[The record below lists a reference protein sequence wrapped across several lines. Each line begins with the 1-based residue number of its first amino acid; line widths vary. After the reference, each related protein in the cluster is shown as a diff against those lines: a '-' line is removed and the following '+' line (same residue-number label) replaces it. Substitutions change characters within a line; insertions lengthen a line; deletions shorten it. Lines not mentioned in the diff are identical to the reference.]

1 MNTSLIKSALA
12 MTAAFAVGSALATET
27 VTQLYGAT
35 FESSPYGNVTNDYNY
50 TNNVSIGTYNS
61 LNTSKWFAGSNDDQS
76 IITDVGAKT
85 GDQALKLQTEGGT
98 LTNQFFDTTLSGIND
113 ARTNAMVRFEANVK
127 FVASDTLDCGVE
139 AGGDAKF
146 ALYAYAPDG
155 GPTNLVIFHTGA
167 ESGDTT
173 NDVISNVTIDTE
185 DYQQVVV
192 DYFTSGLDSLFS
204 VSVGGVQ
211 AESDEAMT
219 DAQVGKGEDN
229 VKKIWFITVNGT
241 ASENL
246 AISSL
251 CFKGTGMVDDIA
263 ISQVEEAQQQ
273 SGWVDDSTTVSNQ
286 TAAAAYPALA
296 SSALANANA
305 GELTDWA
312 TANSIAFA
320 DVAADTTGTL
330 VDAFL
335 LNCTVADV
343 ADEKEEFV
351 LNITIDE
358 NGVPVITLPAG
369 FDYNG
374 TLQLKGA
381 TSLTGDWT
389 DISAPSAT
397 YKFYKYELHL

>member
-98 LTNQFFDTTLSGIND
+98 LTNQFFGTLLDDIND
-113 ARTNAMVRFEANVK
+113 ARENAKLRFEANVK
-127 FVASDTLDCGVE
+127 FVASDTLECGVE

-155 GPTNLVIFHTGA
+155 GTTNLVVVHYNGIEA
-167 ESGDTT
+167 T
-173 NDVISNVTIDTE
+173 NEVTDVEIDTE
-185 DYQQVVV
+185 KYTSIVVEYRTDTSMDESYFSITV
-192 DYFTSGLDSLFS
+192 DGEPVTSDL
-204 VSVGGVQ
+204 
-211 AESDEAMT
+211 AED
-219 DAQVGKGEDN
+219 D
-229 VKKIWFITVNGT
+229 IWFMTINSGDY
-241 ASENL
+241 L
-246 AISSL
+246 DISSL

-263 ISQVEEAQQQ
+263 ISKVEEAQQ
-273 SGWVDDSTTVSNQ
+273 SGWVADPETI
-286 TAAAAYPALA
+286 AAGTSAATQYSELA
-296 SSALANANA
+296 SSALATADA
-305 GELTDWA
+305 KELTVWA
-312 TANSIAFA
+312 AAKGIAFDDVTAAPA
-320 DVAADTTGTL
+320 DYL
-330 VDAFL
+330 DAFL